1 MKSVQHLPVYG
12 KVLTTFEYDFGNF
25 FVFEGFVVSEI
36 NEGVIYSWENHARL
50 VTRDITEIIPE
61 YSNLIY
67 ISNRIYSYSV
77 VPSDW
82 IKFFNNQFE
91 LRAYAVVGHT
101 TGSFLNMVI
110 EALFFKKNIKQF
122 TNLEEAINWA
132 ETF

>member
-1 MKSVQHLPVYG
+1 MFNTCPCTAKCLRR
-12 KVLTTFEYDFGNF
+12 LNMTLEIF